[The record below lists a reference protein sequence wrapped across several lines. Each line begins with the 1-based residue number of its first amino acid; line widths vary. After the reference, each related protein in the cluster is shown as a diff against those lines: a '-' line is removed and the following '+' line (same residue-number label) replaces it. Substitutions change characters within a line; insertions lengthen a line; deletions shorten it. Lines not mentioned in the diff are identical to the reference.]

1 MQGATSYEVYNVT
14 SGDVIVGTSTSPSF
28 SVTNLQPGNTYLFA
42 VKSVS
47 AAGKSKLSNAISVKI
62 PMPSISGSTTVCFQ
76 ETYRIVELL
85 SGATVQWIVSGNLTL
100 VSGQGSGSAVI
111 AKKSNGME
119 QVNAVVTY
127 QGNSIP
133 LSPFEVSVGTPLRPY
148 ISNGSVTKTTASV
161 SYDLTYGSPTTSL
174 QLFFIKQLGSANG
187 SWVVEKSAPSSC
199 FNLIDNGDFVYV
211 NPTSIGTGSFTVQG
225 ENQCGMSLSAST
237 KVYLTITS
245 SGGGKIDPPILPF
258 DLAISPNP
266 ATDQI
271 TVTLTENEKQLN
283 SSNSQSSETTYE
295 VQLWSG
301 MGIIKSVKSDG
312 QPIQFSLS
320 SLPAGTYYIRVISKD
335 RVGSKLFFKR

>member
-1 MQGATSYEVYNVT
+1 
-14 SGDVIVGTSTSPSF
+14 
-28 SVTNLQPGNTYLFA
+28 
-42 VKSVS
+42 
-47 AAGKSKLSNAISVKI
+47 
-62 PMPSISGSTTVCFQ
+62 
-76 ETYRIVELL
+76 
-85 SGATVQWIVSGNLTL
+85 
-100 VSGQGSGSAVI
+100 
-111 AKKSNGME
+111 
-119 QVNAVVTY
+119 
-127 QGNSIP
+127 
-133 LSPFEVSVGTPLRPY
+133 
-148 ISNGSVTKTTASV
+148 
-161 SYDLTYGSPTTSL
+161 
-174 QLFFIKQLGSANG
+174 
-187 SWVVEKSAPSSC
+187 
-199 FNLIDNGDFVYV
+199 
-211 NPTSIGTGSFTVQG
+211 
-225 ENQCGMSLSAST
+225 MSLSAST

-295 VQLWSG
+295 VQLWSS